1 MKEKKWLK
9 CQWSIRQLICFWMNK
24 KRRRVLHW
32 NLESFIVFVRL
43 VMDPR
48 KRKLVSNS
56 IVAVVVILGC
66 LFHQWWWINKKNKR
80 DIPIWKT
87 NRPFTTHTNTHGQIN
102 RFEYKKKFITIIMRK
117 KWTNQRACVQMSRYH
132 YHDQSAVK

>member
-1 MKEKKWLK
+1 MPMINQAINMFLNEQKKKKSFTLK
-9 CQWSIRQLICFWMNK
+9 
-24 KRRRVLHW
+24 
-32 NLESFIVFVRL
+32 
-43 VMDPR
+43 PR
-48 KRKLVSNS
+48 KFHCICAFGNGSTKTKIGFQFNCCCCCYLGLFVSPMMMD
-56 IVAVVVILGC
+56 
-66 LFHQWWWINKKNKR
+66 QQKNKR